1 MPNWNRLREQSMS
14 SKIFE
19 SRKLSKAEIKFRNAF
34 ERLKKNK
41 PELLP
46 KGTSLSQN
54 NVAKEA
60 GVDPSALRRSRYP
73 ELVHEIQKWLEA
85 HKEVKTER
93 SQRQVMLGQRSNNRD
108 LRKRIEALT
117 AQRDNALSRVL
128 EAEYLIIQLN
138 LENKSLKSRL
148 PPIDISRFNDSNF

>member
-1 MPNWNRLREQSMS
+1 MS

-108 LRKRIEALT
+108 LRKRIETLT

-148 PPIDISRFNDSNF
+148 HPIDISHFNDSNF